1 MLPPGILL
9 CEFFPFHLRGFLPL
23 KRLWINPILNAM
35 NRKDFFRSS
44 LAASACAGCF
54 LMPVSSVI
62 ASVNPPVED
71 EKYQQLLQEKEF
83 IQNWLSDLLSTIE
96 SELDEPTRIKLLA
109 GCGRGCFNRHT
120 FKSDIAVKGKGD
132 LNKLLE
138 AYKANFEVWQEG
150 NTVHVRYGEVSQG
163 CYCPAAK
170 FRPAKPNDLH
180 CECTRATHQA
190 IFETALERPVDVKIL
205 ESVRRGNKTCHF
217 LATL

>member
-1 MLPPGILL
+1 M
-9 CEFFPFHLRGFLPL
+9 
-23 KRLWINPILNAM
+23 KRLLINQKLNIM

-54 LMPVSSVI
+54 LLSSPSLMASRSVSD
-62 ASVNPPVED
+62 ED
-71 EKYQQLLQEKEF
+71 EKYRQLLQEKEF

-96 SELDEPTRIKLLA
+96 TELDEPARVKLMA

-138 AYKANFEVWQEG
+138 AYKTNFEVWQEG

-163 CYCPAAK
+163 CYCPAAR
-170 FRPAKPNDLH
+170 FRPARPNDLH
-180 CECTRATHQA
+180 CECTRATHQT
-190 IFETALERPVDVKIL
+190 IFETALGRPVEVKIL

>member
-1 MLPPGILL
+1 
-9 CEFFPFHLRGFLPL
+9 
-23 KRLWINPILNAM
+23 M

-54 LMPVSSVI
+54 LLPDTSLMASGSVS
-62 ASVNPPVED
+62 NQD

-83 IQNWLSDLLSTIE
+83 IQNWLTDLISTIE
-96 SELDEPTRIKLLA
+96 TELDESTKVKLLA
-109 GCGRGCFNRHT
+109 GCGRGCFNRHK
-120 FKSDIAVKGKGD
+120 FKSDIAEKGKGD
-132 LNKLLE
+132 VDKLIE
-138 AYKANFEVWQEG
+138 AYHANFEAWKEG
-150 NTVHVRYGEVSQG
+150 NTVHIRFGKVSQG

-190 IFETALERPVDVKIL
+190 IFETALGRPIEVKIL

-217 LATL
+217 VATV